1 VQNQLNPSIYRYV
14 KEELFLEGIVVVDFV
29 VAEGHWYFAEWV
41 EKGSLDAFGF
51 AWL

>member
-1 VQNQLNPSIYRYV
+1 MYMYV
-14 KEELFLEGIVVVDFV
+14 KEKLFLEGIVVVDFV
-29 VAEGHWYFAEWV
+29 VAERYGCFAEWV